1 MRHPIAL
8 FTACA
13 PWLPLDELAPL
24 AAAAGI
30 GGIDL
35 ACKPHRFDPAR
46 APGFWDNNAAVL
58 DLDRVEVL
66 APAAARVL
74 AEWRLVCPVLAG
86 YASARDLAAARRLA
100 AAARVLGAGVV
111 RLWVDRPERGR
122 IGEQFAAL
130 RAAWAELARMAD
142 GEGVRFALET
152 HDGTLATGVSAC
164 LRLLDG
170 LDPQRVGVIY
180 DVANTVRE
188 GSEPLETALGLLGPY
203 LAHVQVKDV
212 WHRSG
217 GTAWDGTATGFA
229 PLGQG
234 TLRWPAIIGQLD
246 AAGYHGWLSLEN
258 FTGLDQGPARIAQD
272 ASWLRDMMEAAGGA
286 VHGG

>member
-1 MRHPIAL
+1 MRHPISL

-30 GGIDL
+30 AGIDL
-35 ACKPHRFDPAR
+35 ACKPHRYDPSR

-74 AEWRLVCPVLAG
+74 HDWRLKCPVLAG
-86 YASARDLAAARRLA
+86 YASASDVVAARKLA
-100 AAARVLGAGVV
+100 WTAREVGAGMV

-122 IGEQFAAL
+122 IGPQFIAQ
-130 RAAWAELARMAD
+130 RAAWREVARIAA
-142 GEGVRFALET
+142 GEGVRFVMET
-152 HDGTLATGVSAC
+152 HDGTLATGPSAA

-170 LDPQRVGVIY
+170 IDSLHVGVVY
-180 DVANTVRE
+180 DIANTVRE
-188 GSEPLETALGLLGPY
+188 GSEALETALGLLGPY

-217 GTAWDGTATGFA
+217 GTNWDGTATGFA

-234 TLRWPAIIGQLD
+234 TLRWPAIIGTLD
-246 AAGYHGWLSLEN
+246 ACGYHGWLSLEN
-258 FTGLDQGPARIAQD
+258 FTGLDIGPSRVAQD
-272 ASWLRDMMEAAGGA
+272 ASWLRDMMEAAGGPSSP
-286 VHGG
+286 

>member
-30 GGIDL
+30 SGIDL
-35 ACKPHRFDPAR
+35 ACKPHRYDPSR

-58 DLDRVEVL
+58 DLDRTEVL

-74 AEWRLVCPVLAG
+74 AEWRLKCPVLAG
-86 YASARDLAAARRLA
+86 YAAATDTAAARKLA
-100 AAARVLGAGVV
+100 WTAREVGAGMV

-122 IGEQFAAL
+122 IPAQFIAQ
-130 RAAWAELARMAD
+130 RAAWREVARIAA
-142 GEGVRFALET
+142 GEGVRFVLET
-152 HDGTLATGVSAC
+152 HDGTLATGASSA

-170 LDPQRVGVIY
+170 IDSLHVGVIY
-180 DVANTVRE
+180 DIANTVRE

-217 GTAWDGTATGFA
+217 GTGWDGTATGFA

-234 TLRWPAIIGQLD
+234 TMRWPAIIGTLD

-258 FTGLDQGPARIAQD
+258 FTGLDVGPSRVAQD
-272 ASWLRDMMEAAGGA
+272 ASWLRDMMEAAGGTDHA
-286 VHGG
+286 